1 MSAPAPAEASV
12 TSLSVSTATAPINV
26 PRKRLLSLGEGGES
40 SAGPILRKR
49 PRMSSISM
57 GFQNS
62 LRGVSPSLV
71 NPSTLDRLP
80 RTRPIHRSE
89 LDFDFLSSRS
99 FSSSS
104 HYGHGHARPL
114 SSSSS
119 FTSASRAGSP
129 GHGEGDA
136 PGSSA
141 FISREGMALMRSVS
155 SASLASNTS
164 NTPTYPECSAK
175 HYMRNTRIT
184 IDFSMPPVVADPGA
198 SVGADDINNGLAL
211 APLLSCSA
219 DNVLFFS
226 RGNRVHYKN
235 IGGMSGAEEIGQ
247 LCRLQ
252 DTHGDLRVIECAGKE
267 MGDVLAIGTSK
278 GLIQLWDVRTKKKT
292 ASWSTK
298 SVTAMRWN
306 GPVLTIGGAKGTI
319 RHYDTRIAPTV
330 KMKEQ
335 SRKVTRHQMEI
346 TSLEWN
352 VDGKIL
358 ASGDASGIVYCWD
371 AREKV
376 PMDVGEFIQ
385 RRKKMQHPG
394 AISALAFCPWQ
405 PRLLATGDVEGVMQ
419 VWNINPLV
427 RHSNA
432 TTPGKLELGAPI
444 TSIHFSPHCKEI
456 LTTHGTKPSS
466 PPPGSATASTRS
478 TPVPST
484 PTMGLFNPIGPLSWP
499 RISMDNVIAVHSY
512 PSLRHVTKL
521 SLPENKAIGRS
532 LLNAGGTRIVVAVPE
547 DGKMSVCD
555 VWAKRKEVKRQ
566 PSFLGA
572 TIR

>member
-1 MSAPAPAEASV
+1 MPAPDQPRALATPIS
-12 TSLSVSTATAPINV
+12 ATAPINV

-40 SAGPILRKR
+40 SAGPVLRKR
-49 PRMSSISM
+49 ARISSISV

-62 LRGVSPSLV
+62 LRGLSPAIV
-71 NPSTLDRLP
+71 NPSALDRLP
-80 RTRPIHRSE
+80 RTRPIHTSE
-89 LDFDFLSSRS
+89 LELDFLSSL
-99 FSSSS
+99 SSSS
-104 HYGHGHARPL
+104 RFGNTRPL

-119 FTSASRAGSP
+119 FTSASRACSP
-129 GHGEGDA
+129 GPGEGDA

-155 SASLASNTS
+155 SASLASS
-164 NTPTYPECSAK
+164 VSSAPTYPECSAK
-175 HYMRNTRIT
+175 HFMRNTRIT
-184 IDFSMPPVVADPGA
+184 IDFSMPPVVVDPGND
-198 SVGADDINNGLAL
+198 ADKSITL
-211 APLLSCSA
+211 APPMSCSS
-219 DNVLFFS
+219 DNVLFFT

-235 IGGMSGAEEIGQ
+235 IGATGGAEEIGQ

-252 DTHGDLRVIECAGKE
+252 DSHGDLRVIECAPVE
-267 MGDVLAIGTSK
+267 IGDVLAIGTSK
-278 GLIQLWDVRTKKKT
+278 GLVQLWDVRTKKKT

-306 GPVLTIGGAKGTI
+306 GPVLTIGGEKGTI
-319 RHYDTRIAPTV
+319 RHYDTRISPTT

-335 SRKVTRHQMEI
+335 VRKVTRHQARI
-346 TSLEWN
+346 TSLDWN

-358 ASGDASGIVYCWD
+358 ASGDVNGVVYCWD

-419 VWNINPLV
+419 LWNINPLV

-444 TSIHFSPHCKEI
+444 TSIHFSPQCKEI
-456 LTTHGTKPSS
+456 LTTHSSKPSPSLS
-466 PPPGSATASTRS
+466 PSNAASRRS

-484 PTMGLFNPIGPLSWP
+484 PSSSYNPLAPLAWP
-499 RISMDNVIAVHSY
+499 RISMDKTIAVHSY
-512 PSLRHVTKL
+512 PSLRLVTKL
-521 SLPENKAIGRS
+521 TVAEDKAIAGS
-532 LLNAGGTRIVVAVPE
+532 LLNTGGTKIILAVPD
-547 DGKMSVCD
+547 DGKMCVYD
-555 VWAKRKEVKRQ
+555 VWGKRKEIKRQ

>member
-1 MSAPAPAEASV
+1 MEPGPSTAPAPAPTT
-12 TSLSVSTATAPINV
+12 TSATAPINV

-40 SAGPILRKR
+40 AGPILRKR
-49 PRMSSISM
+49 PRVSSISV
-57 GFQNS
+57 GFQDS
-62 LRGVSPSLV
+62 LRGVSPSINV
-71 NPSTLDRLP
+71 STLDRLP
-80 RTRPIHRSE
+80 RTRPIHTSE
-89 LDFDFLSSRS
+89 LDFLSSLS
-99 FSSSS
+99 GTS
-104 HYGHGHARPL
+104 HYGHGQTRPL

-119 FTSASRAGSP
+119 FTSASRACSP
-129 GHGEGDA
+129 TTGEADT

-141 FISREGMALMRSVS
+141 FISRSGMALMRSVS
-155 SASLASNTS
+155 SASLASSVSTA
-164 NTPTYPECSAK
+164 PTYPECSAK
-175 HYMRNTRIT
+175 HYLRNTRIT
-184 IDFSMPPVVADPGA
+184 IDFSAPPVADPLDA
-198 SVGADDINNGLAL
+198 I
-211 APLLSCSA
+211 APLVSCSA

-235 IGGMSGAEEIGQ
+235 IGTAAGAEEIGQ

-252 DTHGDLRVIECAGKE
+252 DTHGDLRVIECGRAE
-267 MGDVLAIGTSK
+267 QSDLLAIGTSK
-278 GLIQLWDVRTKKKT
+278 GLVQLWDVRTKKKT

-298 SVTAMRWN
+298 SVSAIRWN

-319 RHYDTRIAPTV
+319 RHYDTRIAPTT

-335 SRKVTRHQMEI
+335 VRKVTRHQARI

-358 ASGDASGIVYCWD
+358 ASGDGSGVVYCWD
-371 AREKV
+371 LREKV

-419 VWNINPLV
+419 LWNINPLV

-432 TTPGKLELGAPI
+432 TTPSKLELGAPI
-444 TSIHFSPHCKEI
+444 TSIHFSPQCKEI
-456 LTTHGTKPSS
+456 LTTHGSKPSTPVIS
-466 PPPGSATASTRS
+466 PSTPGSRAPTPSLSGPSNSYNPVTATAS
-478 TPVPST
+478 
-484 PTMGLFNPIGPLSWP
+484 MIPLAWP
-499 RISMDNVIAVHSY
+499 RVTMDNSIAVHSY

-521 SLPENKAIGRS
+521 NLTEDKAIGGS
-532 LLNAGGTRIVVAVPE
+532 VLNAGGTKIVVAVP
-547 DGKMSVCD
+547 DDAKMNVCD
-555 VWAKRKEVKRQ
+555 VWAKRKEIKRQ